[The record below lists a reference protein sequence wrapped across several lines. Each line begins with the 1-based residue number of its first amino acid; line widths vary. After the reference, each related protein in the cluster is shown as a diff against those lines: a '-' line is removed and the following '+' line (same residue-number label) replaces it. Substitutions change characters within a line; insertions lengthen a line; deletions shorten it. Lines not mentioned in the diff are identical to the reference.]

1 MTQSTEPIRVT
12 FVDFWEGFDPN
23 IFFLPIISAAAKLHP
38 VREAS
43 PDEACLIVE
52 CFFPP
57 QPSKIKRLANYLMPR
72 REYKPAVRKSVTP
85 RIWFT
90 GENVRPPMEDFE
102 HFFSFDVD
110 DLFGVNTYLPLI
122 YLGVNWF
129 HTTPKAP
136 SPEVDRMGI
145 FPTLDF
151 LDSRRTDT
159 ENQRKGFACAFIGN
173 PEPIRMR
180 TVEKLQTI
188 GQVDVFGPSVG
199 RPVKNKVD
207 IARNYKFMMCFENDI
222 YPGYVTEKPLDAWTS
237 GCIPIWRGIDSASI
251 LNADSIINADN
262 FSNLQNLI
270 SHVGDV
276 HSSKSEFSRMQQEV
290 LVTKNFS
297 IEKIKDSFEAILKQ
311 TLESTCSGHGHS
323 L

>member
-1 MTQSTEPIRVT
+1 M
-12 FVDFWEGFDPN
+12 
-23 IFFLPIISAAAKLHP
+23 
-38 VREAS
+38 
-43 PDEACLIVE
+43 
-52 CFFPP
+52 
-57 QPSKIKRLANYLMPR
+57 
-72 REYKPAVRKSVTP
+72 VRKSVAP
-85 RIWFT
+85 HLWFT
-90 GENVRPPMEDFE
+90 GENVRPPMEDFD

-110 DLFGVNTYLPLI
+110 DLFGVNTYFPLI

-129 HTTPKAP
+129 NTIPKTP

-145 FPTLDF
+145 FPTPDF
-151 LDSRRTDT
+151 LDSPRTFT
-159 ENQRKGFACAFIGN
+159 ENDREGFACAFIGK

-180 TVEKLQTI
+180 TIEKLRSI

-199 RPVKNKVD
+199 KPVRNKID

-222 YPGYVTEKPLDAWTS
+222 YPGYVTEKPLDAWSS

-251 LNADSIINADN
+251 LNSDSMINAVN

-276 HSSKSEFSRMQQEV
+276 HSSKSELSRMQQEV
-290 LVTKNFS
+290 LVTNNFS

-311 TLESTCSGHGHS
+311 TLESTCSRHGH
-323 L
+323 LL